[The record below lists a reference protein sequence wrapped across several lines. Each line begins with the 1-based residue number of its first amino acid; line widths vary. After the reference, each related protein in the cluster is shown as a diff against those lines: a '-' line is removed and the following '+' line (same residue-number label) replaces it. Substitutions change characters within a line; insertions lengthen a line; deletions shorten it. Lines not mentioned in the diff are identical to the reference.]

1 MTQRQSKFS
10 SIDVNASFFSNGKKK
25 KTFIVQ
31 TFPLWSKVMILICC
45 IIGLSG
51 FFIRE
56 ILEIIGPY
64 AGVSFSKVENEK
76 MKIRLEILRKEIHS
90 FQEVATQVE
99 EHSQKVFDE
108 MISHVNK
115 MKETR
120 EQQQIILT
128 TGIEQIK
135 HDVIEYTVQIVKT
148 PPKIPPKTPPL
159 PQQQQQQQQ
168 QQQSIN
174 HHQTSSTNEQQQQQ
188 QQQVQEIEKQK
199 KKKQTIAD
207 ALDLAAEEALEQ
219 FLSKEN
225 LDTLNDLDFHF
236 EPIPK
241 ELEKAM
247 INEKKSTNT
256 AQVVID
262 TFSKPQVEEST
273 EKAQQTITSN
283 INTTTTTSIKSII
296 VGFLKKLQVVLI
308 FFVTFTI
315 ALFMY
320 DGNLRRDLK
329 RRFFISSRTSRNNR
343 FTRAYDSSEVETV
356 RNSFSEDSETEDSA
370 TAEDDDVHN
379 TTFIADLDDD
389 ENVDTYTSQV
399 R

>member
-1 MTQRQSKFS
+1 
-10 SIDVNASFFSNGKKK
+10 
-25 KTFIVQ
+25 
-31 TFPLWSKVMILICC
+31 
-45 IIGLSG
+45 
-51 FFIRE
+51 
-56 ILEIIGPY
+56 
-64 AGVSFSKVENEK
+64 
-76 MKIRLEILRKEIHS
+76 
-90 FQEVATQVE
+90 
-99 EHSQKVFDE
+99 

-159 PQQQQQQQQ
+159 P
-168 QQQSIN
+168 
-174 HHQTSSTNEQQQQQ
+174 QQQQ